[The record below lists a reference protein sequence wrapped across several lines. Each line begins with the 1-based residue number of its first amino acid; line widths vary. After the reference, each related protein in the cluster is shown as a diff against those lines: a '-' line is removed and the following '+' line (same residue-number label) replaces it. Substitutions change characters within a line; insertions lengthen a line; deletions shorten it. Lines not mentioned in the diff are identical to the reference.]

1 MTVTPGTTAKTTD
14 SGSGTLA
21 LYESGFAPRWYVA
34 RDDVD
39 EPALTPVQGQT
50 FCPYK
55 GVCSYY
61 DIADAARAAW
71 SYENAWPEV
80 RRISGLISFE
90 PDKITVHLDG
100 TQLRL
105 EPGQNVIP
113 HGIDRDLTPD
123 EFADGR
129 QS

>member
-1 MTVTPGTTAKTTD
+1 MTSWYTVRAVRQTK
-14 SGSGTLA
+14 
-21 LYESGFAPRWYVA
+21 PRAEDA
-34 RDDVD
+34 R
-39 EPALTPVQGQT
+39 T
-50 FCPYK
+50 
-55 GVCSYY
+55 
-61 DIADAARAAW
+61 
-71 SYENAWPEV
+71 EV

-113 HGIDRDLTPD
+113 HGIDRDLSAD

>member
-1 MTVTPGTTAKTTD
+1 VQLLQHRRRRPHRLVLRER
-14 SGSGTLA
+14 LA
-21 LYESGFAPRWYVA
+21 RS
-34 RDDVD
+34 
-39 EPALTPVQGQT
+39 
-50 FCPYK
+50 
-55 GVCSYY
+55 
-61 DIADAARAAW
+61 
-71 SYENAWPEV
+71 